1 LIASTLFLNCA
12 LSAQAQAVKTEDALL
27 TSLADLEL
35 QIRAGNALRAAKS
48 VTPIHRFLVSKA
60 GPTECRPGK
69 TDHLVLSQ
77 PKAAET
83 LLRNLRDS
91 VAQKDYPASCRTTM
105 LLGIAL
111 NRDFSQM
118 SPAARLAQY
127 ERNWTES
134 GSRPDLPSLDDLAWA
149 NYETGQLKKAQD
161 YADSVLAMTA
171 KLTKEMQPDYFQ
183 HSAWTVLGLT
193 RLQAGSTSEARQFL
207 QQSIE
212 IQPGMMLLGSRPALR
227 LADALWK
234 KGEHQAVLQYL
245 EQASKMDWVN
255 AKPAIQ
261 NWLEQAR
268 KGEAPSFFGVT
279 GPIGK

>member
-1 LIASTLFLNCA
+1 M
-12 LSAQAQAVKTEDALL
+12 
-27 TSLADLEL
+27 
-35 QIRAGNALRAAKS
+35 
-48 VTPIHRFLVSKA
+48 HRYLVSKA

-69 TDHLVLSQ
+69 TDHHVLSQ

-83 LLRNLRDS
+83 LLQTLRDS

-118 SPAARLAQY
+118 TPAARLAQY
-127 ERNWTES
+127 ERNWAES
-134 GSRPDLPSLDDLAWA
+134 GSQPDLPSLDDLAWA

-183 HSAWTVLGLT
+183 HSAWTVIGLT

-245 EQASKMDWVN
+245 ERASRMEWVN

-261 NWLEQAR
+261 KWLEQAR
-268 KGEAPSFFGVT
+268 QGDDPSFFGVT
-279 GPIGK
+279 GAIGK